1 MKGTVFGLVDCNNF
15 FVSCER
21 VFRPDLRDK
30 PVVVLSNNDGCVIA
44 RSNESKALGIR
55 MGEPFFKVRDV
66 VARHGVAVFS
76 SNFPLYGDMSRRV
89 MSLLSAYTPRL
100 DIYSVDEAVLDLT
113 GMGDAEFL
121 RGYGRDIVRKIGK
134 GVGIPVSL
142 GVAGTKTLAKMAS
155 KYAKRY
161 PAYEGVCLIDTEEKR
176 EKALRRFAVGD
187 VWGIGRRMQKVLEY
201 HGIRTAWDFVCRSE
215 GWVRHEFSVAGVR
228 TWREL
233 QGESCIALDDLP
245 YKKSICMSRS
255 FPGHGLSEWHVLEE
269 AVACFAS
276 ECARKLRE
284 QGTCCGQVTV
294 FAYTSRFRTDVP
306 GNMVHQQV
314 RMPVPTQDTAE
325 IVHAALEALRLHAY
339 DGHFD
344 YKKAG
349 VIVWDLSPRE
359 AVQTDL
365 FDKLDRGRHRALI
378 RAVDEINRKNGHNA
392 VKVAALGTGQKYA
405 SERQYVSRRYTT
417 NLDEVLVVKV

>member
-1 MKGTVFGLVDCNNF
+1 MKGAVFGLVDCNNF

-21 VFRPDLRDK
+21 VFRPDLRGK

-76 SNFPLYGDMSRRV
+76 SNFALYGDMSRRV

-187 VWGIGRRMQKVLEY
+187 VWGIGRRMQKALEY

-233 QGESCIALDDLP
+233 QGFGRPAL
-245 YKKSICMSRS
+245 
-255 FPGHGLSEWHVLEE
+255 
-269 AVACFAS
+269 
-276 ECARKLRE
+276 
-284 QGTCCGQVTV
+284 
-294 FAYTSRFRTDVP
+294 
-306 GNMVHQQV
+306 
-314 RMPVPTQDTAE
+314 
-325 IVHAALEALRLHAY
+325 
-339 DGHFD
+339 
-344 YKKAG
+344 
-349 VIVWDLSPRE
+349 
-359 AVQTDL
+359 
-365 FDKLDRGRHRALI
+365 
-378 RAVDEINRKNGHNA
+378 
-392 VKVAALGTGQKYA
+392 
-405 SERQYVSRRYTT
+405 
-417 NLDEVLVVKV
+417 

>member
-1 MKGTVFGLVDCNNF
+1 MKDGVFGLVDCNNF

-76 SNFPLYGDMSRRV
+76 SNFSLYGDMSRRV

-201 HGIRTAWDFVCRSE
+201 HGVRTA
-215 GWVRHEFSVAGVR
+215 
-228 TWREL
+228 
-233 QGESCIALDDLP
+233 
-245 YKKSICMSRS
+245 
-255 FPGHGLSEWHVLEE
+255 
-269 AVACFAS
+269 
-276 ECARKLRE
+276 
-284 QGTCCGQVTV
+284 
-294 FAYTSRFRTDVP
+294 
-306 GNMVHQQV
+306 
-314 RMPVPTQDTAE
+314 
-325 IVHAALEALRLHAY
+325 
-339 DGHFD
+339 
-344 YKKAG
+344 
-349 VIVWDLSPRE
+349 
-359 AVQTDL
+359 
-365 FDKLDRGRHRALI
+365 
-378 RAVDEINRKNGHNA
+378 
-392 VKVAALGTGQKYA
+392 
-405 SERQYVSRRYTT
+405 
-417 NLDEVLVVKV
+417 

>member
-1 MKGTVFGLVDCNNF
+1 MKGAVFGLVDCNNF

-76 SNFPLYGDMSRRV
+76 SNFALYGDMSRRV

-121 RGYGRDIVRKIGK
+121 RGYGWDIVRKIGK

-176 EKALRRFAVGD
+176 REGIEKVC
-187 VWGIGRRMQKVLEY
+187 GR
-201 HGIRTAWDFVCRSE
+201 
-215 GWVRHEFSVAGVR
+215 
-228 TWREL
+228 
-233 QGESCIALDDLP
+233 
-245 YKKSICMSRS
+245 
-255 FPGHGLSEWHVLEE
+255 
-269 AVACFAS
+269 
-276 ECARKLRE
+276 
-284 QGTCCGQVTV
+284 
-294 FAYTSRFRTDVP
+294 
-306 GNMVHQQV
+306 
-314 RMPVPTQDTAE
+314 
-325 IVHAALEALRLHAY
+325 
-339 DGHFD
+339 
-344 YKKAG
+344 
-349 VIVWDLSPRE
+349 
-359 AVQTDL
+359 
-365 FDKLDRGRHRALI
+365 
-378 RAVDEINRKNGHNA
+378 
-392 VKVAALGTGQKYA
+392 
-405 SERQYVSRRYTT
+405 
-417 NLDEVLVVKV
+417 

>member
-1 MKGTVFGLVDCNNF
+1 MKDGVFGLVDCNNF

-76 SNFPLYGDMSRRV
+76 SNFSLYGDMSRRV

-161 PAYEGVCLIDTEEKR
+161 PAYEGVCLIDTEEKC
-176 EKALRRFAVGD
+176 EKALRRFA
-187 VWGIGRRMQKVLEY
+187 
-201 HGIRTAWDFVCRSE
+201 
-215 GWVRHEFSVAGVR
+215 
-228 TWREL
+228 
-233 QGESCIALDDLP
+233 
-245 YKKSICMSRS
+245 
-255 FPGHGLSEWHVLEE
+255 
-269 AVACFAS
+269 AVACKRFWNTMAS
-276 ECARKLRE
+276 VRRGISCAVPKDGYAMNFQWPESVRGANCRARAVLLWM
-284 QGTCCGQVTV
+284 TCLIKKV
-294 FAYTSRFRTDVP
+294 FA
-306 GNMVHQQV
+306 
-314 RMPVPTQDTAE
+314 
-325 IVHAALEALRLHAY
+325 
-339 DGHFD
+339 
-344 YKKAG
+344 
-349 VIVWDLSPRE
+349 
-359 AVQTDL
+359 
-365 FDKLDRGRHRALI
+365 
-378 RAVDEINRKNGHNA
+378 
-392 VKVAALGTGQKYA
+392 
-405 SERQYVSRRYTT
+405 
-417 NLDEVLVVKV
+417 